1 MRQEA
6 LDIPEHL
13 RDALWK
19 VEAAKLQPQP
29 AAGLAVC
36 GMGGSAIGGD
46 LAIAALGP
54 RLTAPMVTLRGYSL
68 PAWVTPE
75 WAVLCSSFSGDTEET
90 LACCE
95 AAGELGARRLY
106 ATTGG
111 RLGELARTAGEP
123 VIGLPGILPAP
134 RTAVAYTLVA
144 ALAAAA
150 AAEVAPGLSAE
161 IEAAAAELAAS
172 IGDRTPVILGA
183 DLTAP
188 VAARWK
194 SQINENAKRHA
205 FHSEIPEACH
215 NEAAP
220 WGTEGASNDFHAVL
234 LTDPDQHPRER
245 RRMEILA
252 EIILEAGGGVDLVE
266 GGGGADGAGSNSAA
280 GASRSARLVA
290 TVMLGDLVSLELAER
305 AGTDPAPIAPI
316 DRLKR
321 ELG

>member
-205 FHSEIPEACH
+205 FHAEIPEACH
-215 NEAAP
+215 NEAVP
-220 WGTEGASNDFHAVL
+220 WGTDGASNDFHAVL

-252 EIILEAGGGVDLVE
+252 EIILEAGGGADLVE
-266 GGGGADGAGSNSAA
+266 GGGGA
-280 GASRSARLVA
+280 SRTARLITA
-290 TVMLGDLVSLELAER
+290 VMLGDLVSLDLAER